1 MEVALVKTNIDFET
15 FTDSIRAVHEF
26 WLDIYA
32 RSPFVAMFVIVMIP
46 VIILYMLYVWRT
58 VHRSEKFKDEEVWM
72 SYQSGI
78 KKKRRKK

>member
-1 MEVALVKTNIDFET
+1 MEVALVKTNIDF
-15 FTDSIRAVHEF
+15 DKLPDCIRAVHEF
-26 WLDIYA
+26 WLDIDA

-46 VIILYMLYVWRT
+46 VIILYMLYVWGT
-58 VHRSEKFKDEEVWM
+58 VRRSERSKDEKVWM